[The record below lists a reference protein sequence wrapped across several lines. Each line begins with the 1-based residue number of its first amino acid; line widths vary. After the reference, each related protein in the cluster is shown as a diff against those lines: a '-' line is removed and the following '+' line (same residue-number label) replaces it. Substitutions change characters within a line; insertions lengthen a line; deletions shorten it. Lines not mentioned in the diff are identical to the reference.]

1 MVILTE
7 SNVLYGWYNNIK
19 NKRALNVPP
28 LIQKFHIF
36 STSSCDDNLCFE
48 GLLLRLQ
55 DQHGILK
62 QGYTTQRK
70 LLEHLEKIIIDFTP
84 LGPGFFSLYL
94 IVTFFFKPAAVMFV
108 VSLNAY

>member
-36 STSSCDDNLCFE
+36 STSSCDDNLYFE
-48 GLLLRLQ
+48 GFLLRLQ
-55 DQHGILK
+55 DQHDILK
-62 QGYTTQRK
+62 QDYTAQRK

-84 LGPGFFSLYL
+84 LRPVFF
-94 IVTFFFKPAAVMFV
+94 T
-108 VSLNAY
+108 VSYCNVFL